1 MTAFDFLAA
10 EFPEIH
16 AESVQAVNA
25 ALPDPRTS
33 CFYARRVVEQ
43 STRWAFTSDPSLHPS
58 YDDTLSDLLN
68 DPAFKRLMG
77 DTVFRFAKDV
87 VRQGNRAVH
96 ESTRVTQRDSITSL
110 SALFQFSYWF
120 ARTYCRVAKPP
131 PGLKFEPRYLP
142 VPKKM
147 HEATAEQLKEVEEAL
162 ELSERERQRALEEL
176 EGKSTLEAE
185 LEQLRAE
192 VAEAKKLAAATP
204 DDHDYSEAETRD
216 YFIDLLLSESGWPF
230 AKDEPVVGRD
240 TEVEVT
246 GMPNSEGIGYVDYV
260 LWGDDGLPLGL
271 VEAKKTRKSPQ
282 EGQRQAKLYAD
293 CLEAMHGRRPVVF
306 YTNGFEHWIWDD
318 CSYAPRPVQGFY
330 KKDELELIV
339 QRRSSKASLTETPV
353 NPEIVERYYQR
364 RCIQRI
370 GESFDNDNHRKALV
384 VMATGAGKT
393 RTVIALSD
401 LLIRTNW
408 AKRILFLADRT
419 ALVNQAVN
427 AFKAFL
433 PDSAPV
439 NLVTERNEEGRV
451 YVSTYPTMMNLINA
465 DPKGE
470 QRFGVGHFDMV
481 VIDEAHRSVFKKYGA
496 IFDYFDSLLVGLTA
510 TPREEISR
518 NTYRLFDLETGVPTD
533 AYPLEQA
540 VSDGFLVPPRAVS
553 VPLKFQ
559 REGISYDELS
569 EEDKEAWDELE
580 WDEDDPTP
588 PDHVDAAA
596 LNKWLFNADTVDMV
610 LETLM
615 TKGVKVSGADRL
627 GKTIIFAKNQD
638 HADFIAKRF
647 NINYPHYNGQF
658 ARVITHRVNYGQ
670 SLIDAFSIKEKAP
683 HIAISVDMLDTGID
697 IPEVVNLV
705 FFKQIRSKT
714 KFWQMLGRGT
724 RLCADLF
731 GPGDDKQF
739 FQVFDFCQNFEY
751 FNQNPAVTEGAL
763 VQSVSEKRFCARLE
777 LLQLLQ
783 DGEQAE
789 LRGDLAGLLH
799 EEVASMNTENFV
811 VRPHRKLVEKYGK
824 AEAWSSVDDNDV
836 SALAHT
842 VASLPTELDAEPE
855 EARRFDLLIL
865 NLQLAVLR
873 TEPGFARLRDQVKAI
888 AGLLEDYS
896 SIPGVAEQMTLI
908 AELQTVEWWEGVT
921 LPMLENVRN
930 RLRLLV
936 QFIEKNKRKIIY
948 TDFADEMGEHVEFPF
963 TGLVPLSDFEQFRK
977 KATAF
982 LKEHKGETAVEKIHR
997 NWPITPEDMT
1007 ELERILVE
1015 SGVGT
1020 VKDCEQARMQAGSFG
1035 LFIRSLVGLDRAAA
1049 KEAFGKYLDDQTY
1062 TSSQIEFVNLIIDD
1076 LSQNGVIE
1084 VRRFYESPFTDISPQ
1099 GPEELFTSEQIDDL
1113 VQMLAAVRHNAE
1125 VA

>member
-1 MTAFDFLAA
+1 VSTFDFLAL

-16 AESVQAVNA
+16 TEANQAVNT

-43 STRWAFTSDPSLHPS
+43 STRWAFNSDPSLHLS

-77 DTVFRFAKDV
+77 GRVFQLARGV

-96 ESTRVTQRDSITSL
+96 ESARVTQRDSITSL

-131 PGLKFEPRYLP
+131 PDLKFDPRCLP
-142 VPKKM
+142 APKKV
-147 HEATAEQLKEVEEAL
+147 AEVAVDQLKELEAAL
-162 ELSERERQRALEEL
+162 ELSERERQRVLEEL

-185 LEQLRAE
+185 LAQLLAE

-204 DDHDYSEAETRD
+204 DEHDYSEAETRD
-216 YFIDLLLSESGWPF
+216 YFIDLLLGEAGWDL
-230 AKDEPVVGRD
+230 DEQRD
-240 TEVEVT
+240 IEVEVT
-246 GMPNSEGIGYVDYV
+246 GMPTKEGLGYVDYV

-271 VEAKKTRKSPQ
+271 VEAKRTQKSPQ
-282 EGQRQAKLYAD
+282 VGQHQAKLYAD

-393 RTVIALSD
+393 RTVIALAD
-401 LLIRTNW
+401 VLIRANW

-427 AFKAFL
+427 AFKTFL

-439 NLVTERNEEGRV
+439 DLVTDKNEEGRV
-451 YVSTYPTMMNLINA
+451 YVSTYATMMNLIKA
-465 DPKGE
+465 DPEGE
-470 QRFGVGHFDMV
+470 RRFGVGYFDLV
-481 VIDEAHRSVFKKYGA
+481 VIDEAHRSVFQKYQA

-510 TPREEISR
+510 TPREEISH
-518 NTYRLFDLETGVPTD
+518 NTYGLFDLKTGIPTD
-533 AYPLEQA
+533 AYPLEEA
-540 VSDGFLVPPRAVS
+540 VGDKFLVPFKAVS
-553 VPLKFQ
+553 VPLKFP

-569 EEDKEAWDELE
+569 DEEKEIWDELD
-580 WDEDDPTP
+580 WDDDDDP
-588 PDHVDAAA
+588 PDHVNAAA
-596 LNKWLFNADTVDMV
+596 LNKWLFNADTVDKV

-615 TKGVKVSGADRL
+615 TKGIKVSGGDRL

-647 NINYPHYNGQF
+647 NINYPHYKGEF

-705 FFKQIRSKT
+705 FFKQVRSKT
-714 KFWQMLGRGT
+714 KFWQMIGRGT
-724 RLCADLF
+724 RLCLDLF
-731 GPGDDKQF
+731 GPEEDKQF
-739 FQVFDFCQNFEY
+739 FQIFDFCQNFEF
-751 FNQNPAVTEGAL
+751 FNQHPAVTDVPL
-763 VQSVSEKRFCARLE
+763 VRSVSERRFCARLE
-777 LLQLLQ
+777 MLQLLQ
-783 DGEQAE
+783 DEKEAE
-789 LRGDLAGLLH
+789 LSKEVADILQS
-799 EEVASMNTENFV
+799 EVASMNTENFV

-824 AEAWSSVDDNDV
+824 AEAWAAMDESDV
-836 SALAHT
+836 ITLAHS
-842 VASLPTELDAEPE
+842 VASLPTELPAEPE

-865 NLQLAVLR
+865 SLQLAILR
-873 TEPGFARLRDQVKAI
+873 TEPGFAAVRNRVKTI

-896 SIPGVAEQMTLI
+896 SIPGVAEQMNLL
-908 AELQTVEWWEGVT
+908 AELQRDEWWEGVT
-921 LPMLENVRN
+921 LPMLENVRK

-936 QFIEKNKRKIIY
+936 QFIEKSKRKIIY
-948 TDFADEMGEHVEFPF
+948 TDFVDEMGEHVEYEFAGIAP
-963 TGLVPLSDFEQFRK
+963 PSDFEKFRK
-977 KATAF
+977 KALAF
-982 LKEHKGETAVEKIHR
+982 LKEHKGETAVEKVHR
-997 NWPITPEDMT
+997 NWPITAEDMT
-1007 ELERILVE
+1007 ELERILIE

-1020 VKDCEQARMQAGSFG
+1020 LEDCEQARIQSGSFG

-1049 KEAFGKYLDDQTY
+1049 KEAFGHFLDDQTY

-1076 LSQNGVIE
+1076 LSQNGMIE
-1084 VRRFYESPFTDISPQ
+1084 VHRFYESPFTDISPQ
-1099 GPEELFTSEQIDDL
+1099 GPEELFTSDQIDE
-1113 VQMLAAVRHNAE
+1113 LAQVLANVRHSAE

>member
-1 MTAFDFLAA
+1 M
-10 EFPEIH
+10 
-16 AESVQAVNA
+16 
-25 ALPDPRTS
+25 
-33 CFYARRVVEQ
+33 
-43 STRWAFTSDPSLHPS
+43 
-58 YDDTLSDLLN
+58 LL
-68 DPAFKRLMG
+68 G
-77 DTVFRFAKDV
+77 
-87 VRQGNRAVH
+87 
-96 ESTRVTQRDSITSL
+96 
-110 SALFQFSYWF
+110 
-120 ARTYCRVAKPP
+120 
-131 PGLKFEPRYLP
+131 
-142 VPKKM
+142 
-147 HEATAEQLKEVEEAL
+147 EAGW
-162 ELSERERQRALEEL
+162 ELSEQR
-176 EGKSTLEAE
+176 
-185 LEQLRAE
+185 
-192 VAEAKKLAAATP
+192 
-204 DDHDYSEAETRD
+204 D
-216 YFIDLLLSESGWPF
+216 I
-230 AKDEPVVGRD
+230 
-240 TEVEVT
+240 EVEII
-246 GMPNSEGIGYVDYV
+246 GMPTKQGLGYVDYV

-271 VEAKKTRKSPQ
+271 VEAKRTRKSPQ
-282 EGQRQAKLYAD
+282 EGQQQAKLYAD
-293 CLEAMHGRRPVVF
+293 CLGAMHGQRPVIF
-306 YTNGFEHWIWDD
+306 YTNGFEHWMWDD
-318 CSYAPRPVQGFY
+318 SCYPPRSVQGFY
-330 KKDELELIV
+330 KKDELELII
-339 QRRSSKASLTETPV
+339 QRRSSKASLTGTPV

-370 GESFDNDNHRKALV
+370 GEAFDDDNHRKALV

-401 LLIRTNW
+401 LLIRANW

-433 PDSAPV
+433 SDSAPV

-465 DPKGE
+465 DPKAE
-470 QRFGVGHFDMV
+470 RRFGVGHFDMV
-481 VIDEAHRSVFKKYGA
+481 VIDEAHRSVFKKYEA

-533 AYPLEQA
+533 AYPLELA

-569 EEDKEAWDELE
+569 EEDKEAWDELD

-588 PDHVDAAA
+588 PGHVDAAA
-596 LNKWLFNADTVDMV
+596 LNKWLFNADTVDKV

-615 TKGVKVSGADRL
+615 TKGVKVSGGDRL

-647 NINYPHYNGQF
+647 NVNYPHYKGAF

-670 SLIDAFSIKEKAP
+670 SLIDAFSIKEKLP
-683 HIAISVDMLDTGID
+683 HIAVSVDMLDTGID

-705 FFKQIRSKT
+705 FFKQVRSKT

-731 GPGDDKQF
+731 GPGDDKKF

-783 DGEQAE
+783 KDGEQQEE
-789 LRGDLAGLLH
+789 LRGDVAALLH

-811 VRPHRKLVEKYGK
+811 VRPHRRLVEKFGK
-824 AEAWSSVDDNDV
+824 AEAWSSVDDDEV

-842 VASLPTELDAEPE
+842 VARLPTELDAEPE

-908 AELQTVEWWEGVT
+908 AELQTDEWWEGVT
-921 LPMLENVRN
+921 LPMLENVRK

-948 TDFADEMGEHVEFPF
+948 TDFADEMGEHVEFQF
-963 TGLVPLSDFEQFRK
+963 GGLAPLSNFEQFRK
-977 KATAF
+977 KVMAF
-982 LKEHKGETAVEKIHR
+982 LKEHKGESAVEKIHR
-997 NWPITPEDMT
+997 NWPITPDDMA

-1020 VKDCEQARMQAGSFG
+1020 VEDCEQARLQAGSFG
-1035 LFIRSLVGLDRAAA
+1035 LFIRSLVGLDRVAA
-1049 KEAFGKYLDDQTY
+1049 KEAFGRFLDDQSY
-1062 TSSQIEFVNLIIDD
+1062 TASQIEFVNLIIDD

-1099 GPEELFTSEQIDDL
+1099 GPEELFTPDQIDE
-1113 VQMLAAVRHNAE
+1113 LAQVLADVRRSAD